1 MAEKNVT
8 DPSQLQGSWE
18 LLDQAVNRL
27 EAAQA
32 AIAQKEELN
41 RISASSEAEGRKKV
55 QDGNRALQDVNSAV
69 SKKLD
74 NVIDR
79 LKFVLEV

>member
-1 MAEKNVT
+1 MAEKNVK
-8 DPSQLQGSWE
+8 DPSQLQVSWE

-32 AIAQKEELN
+32 AITQKEELN
-41 RISASSEAEGRKKV
+41 RTSVSSEADGRKKV
-55 QDGNRALQDVNSAV
+55 QDENRALQDVNSVV

-79 LKFVLEV
+79 LKSVLEV

>member
-32 AIAQKEELN
+32 AIAQKEKLN
-41 RISASSEAEGRKKV
+41 RTSASSEADGRKKV
-55 QDGNRALQDVNSAV
+55 QDENRALQDVNSAV

-79 LKFVLEV
+79 LKSVLEV